1 MLLPTAAAGQVVT
14 GGSALRSQQA
24 PLLLSPGV
32 PVGSFCSCSLG
43 AAAWKPL
50 IQVPYR
56 SRARGLPPPQ
66 TFPSSAAAPH
76 QGRCLCQAPVGAAQ
90 APSCQSL
97 TSFAKLLTTASAL
110 QLRFFKRK
118 IRGSAQGAGLGLS
131 SRARVP
137 QVLLLQGTGAA
148 FGNTQRSGAD
158 LWSRGLCSLPTGSLG
173 GSTGMA
179 GFTAPPPCHAPPVG
193 SVPAEAGCGHAAQR
207 LACVLP
213 QRVGRKRA
221 LGALRR
227 AAACALRGGDKGS
240 KSTSGEH
247 GHGPGF
253 VQPGRKK
260 QQQQGRD
267 WGH

>member
-1 MLLPTAAAGQVVT
+1 MPKGQ
-14 GGSALRSQQA
+14 GWGSAAEPECRRFCFCKA
-24 PLLLSPGV
+24 PALLQVSPG
-32 PVGSFCSCSLG
+32 
-43 AAAWKPL
+43 
-50 IQVPYR
+50 
-56 SRARGLPPPQ
+56 
-66 TFPSSAAAPH
+66 SS
-76 QGRCLCQAPVGAAQ
+76 
-90 APSCQSL
+90 
-97 TSFAKLLTTASAL
+97 
-110 QLRFFKRK
+110 
-118 IRGSAQGAGLGLS
+118 
-131 SRARVP
+131 
-137 QVLLLQGTGAA
+137 
-148 FGNTQRSGAD
+148 FGNTQRSRAD

-260 QQQQGRD
+260 HQQQGRD
-267 WGH
+267 WVTNEAGGKELCCLCVALQHSRIWLSCPGPSNPPGLPRSHSSVLSTLRASCTRLK